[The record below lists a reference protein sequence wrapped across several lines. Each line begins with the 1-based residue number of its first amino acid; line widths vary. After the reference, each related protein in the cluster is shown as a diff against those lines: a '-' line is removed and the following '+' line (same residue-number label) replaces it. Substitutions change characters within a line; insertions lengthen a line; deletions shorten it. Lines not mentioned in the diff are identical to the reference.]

1 MSCPIAPSLLQLSA
15 QSSSTQAHGSN
26 GYEAPAPLLQFL
38 LSPVAGTSFGSEP
51 AALALSFCLVLAG
64 GTLHGVAMALRKLFG
79 EGHNEYWRQP
89 RWWLGVLCDG
99 VAGLMIW
106 PAMPI
111 LAAQVLMPL
120 ATVVQLVVAYTLGL
134 FFFQEQV
141 SSWNHLGVLLA
152 MVGVVGVSV
161 SSPWRA
167 ADPRSICV
175 DQWLQPH
182 FMGALL
188 GCGLVPLS
196 AFALHW
202 PPACCWAFLTALF
215 EALQFLSS
223 RTLADA
229 LLKWGT
235 QEQSAAALLAA
246 LLLKGTCILCIMHC
260 QQMGFQ
266 AELSRFVGIFMVATN
281 LLTVV
286 LSLAFF
292 GDQVEASWSF
302 LSSATST
309 LVGIWLLNCPLTLKR
324 DSERGPDTPE

>member
-1 MSCPIAPSLLQLSA
+1 MEVRARLSETYDTKKCKPLPI
-15 QSSSTQAHGSN
+15 T
-26 GYEAPAPLLQFL
+26 E
-38 LSPVAGTSFGSEP
+38 E
-51 AALALSFCLVLAG
+51 
-64 GTLHGVAMALRKLFG
+64 
-79 EGHNEYWRQP
+79 
-89 RWWLGVLCDG
+89 DG
-99 VAGLMIW
+99 
-106 PAMPI
+106 
-111 LAAQVLMPL
+111 
-120 ATVVQLVVAYTLGL
+120 
-134 FFFQEQV
+134 
-141 SSWNHLGVLLA
+141 
-152 MVGVVGVSV
+152 GVVEPWSASRVKENE
-161 SSPWRA
+161 SSCEKRCEQNVAWQEDRRTKFAKMAVMIATYGIPVISRSDWR
-167 ADPRSICV
+167 
-175 DQWLQPH
+175 
-182 FMGALL
+182 ALL